1 MEVCRADGAGD
12 SVGDCY
18 GTGSEQLHQD
28 DVMQGDIKKREDDSV
43 GGTILLLIY
52 GLFWLLQPAGIAGF
66 LVLDFLVN
74 NGEFCISCIL

>member
-1 MEVCRADGAGD
+1 M
-12 SVGDCY
+12 
-18 GTGSEQLHQD
+18 
-28 DVMQGDIKKREDDSV
+28 KKEDDSV

-74 NGEFCISCIL
+74 NGEFCISCILEGVA